1 MSQDNVEIVRA
12 SWDAWS
18 RGDMQALFD
27 FYDPEVE
34 WDITHAHVPNMV
46 VHHGPLSLLV
56 GQ

>member
-1 MSQDNVEIVRA
+1 MSHKNVEIVRA
-12 SWDAWS
+12 SWDAWH

-34 WDITHAHVPNMV
+34 WDMTHAYVPGMGV
-46 VHHGPLSLLV
+46 YHGPLSLLV